1 MDIDIYLQELKTIV
15 NDNLNKYV
23 NDNVNVNVNVN
34 DNDNVN
40 EYTFTISELKKYIDD
55 INLKASNELKLKLLE
70 ENSYLTIIDYQ
81 LVFNETK
88 IIKKLKSS
96 EYELTSDQDIVL
108 DLIGKFLLSS
118 KNIFGLYGY
127 AGTGKTTLITQI
139 VTNLV
144 KNNMIKK
151 IAIVA
156 PTNKALSV
164 IKTKFA
170 DQVKKIIK
178 KLNISTNETSFD
190 MIIECLRS
198 KKIILD
204 FITIHRLLQLKVD
217 YDDSGEIIYVTN
229 KKTLISDYELIIID
243 ESSMVTITMI
253 DLIINSCKVNR
264 GVNREIN
271 KNNTKIIFA
280 GDPAQL
286 PPINEKISAIFL
298 KNYDELTFHKFKD
311 VIIRDK
317 TKNVDVYTK
326 IVLEEKL
333 KNRYENFMENL
344 KNIES
349 YILKEVMRSKK
360 KNVIKTCLSIRHW
373 IDNRCELPAFEKFNG
388 KKGIQFYNYQG
399 QSKLNEEWF
408 KIALEDFKISNE
420 NNIILTWTNSQSN
433 EYNTAI
439 RTMIYNK
446 KNLKR
451 FEIGDILIL
460 NDFYNFKNQES
471 KISTS
476 EQMKIISERLIKLKP
491 QLFGDIIDS
500 INFDKFKNAVS
511 LKKKVE
517 EFISNT
523 KSIFEIEYSCHEL
536 IVFNLTDNDHINLK
550 IYILTTEYQQKYN
563 MVLKEIQLLIKKF
576 ITKLLNLNYTDNQVD
591 IISKPMWKNIHVNLI
606 EPFATVS
613 YGYSITC
620 HKAQGSNF
628 YNVYVDA
635 NDIMKNI
642 KENEMKKC
650 LYTAFTRTIN
660 NLKVLI

>member
-15 NDNLNKYV
+15 NVYS
-23 NDNVNVNVNVN
+23 
-34 DNDNVN
+34 
-40 EYTFTISELKKYIDD
+40 FTLSLPELKKYIDD
-55 INLKASNELKLKLLE
+55 INLKGTNELKLKLLE
-70 ENSYLTIIDYQ
+70 QNSYLTMIDFQ

-144 KNNMIKK
+144 KNSILKK

-164 IKTKFA
+164 IKTKFS
-170 DQVKKIIK
+170 DQIKKIIK
-178 KLNISTNETSFD
+178 KLNITTNETSFD

-217 YDDSGEIIYVTN
+217 YDNSGEIIYVEN
-229 KKTLISDYELIIID
+229 KKTLISEYELIIID

-253 DLIINSCKVNR
+253 DLIINSCKVNEK
-264 GVNREIN
+264 VNERE
-271 KNNTKIIFA
+271 NNTKIIFS

-298 KNYDELTFHKFKD
+298 KNYEELTFHKFKD
-311 VIIRDK
+311 IIFRDK

-326 IVLEEKL
+326 TVMEEKL
-333 KNRYENFMENL
+333 KNRYENFIENL

-349 YILKEVMRSKK
+349 YVLKEVMRSKK
-360 KNVIKTCLSIRHW
+360 KNVIKTCLLIRNW
-373 IDNRCELPAFEKFNG
+373 IDDRCELPPFEKFNG

-408 KIALEDFKISNE
+408 KIAFEDFKISNE

-439 RTMIYNK
+439 RIMIYNK
-446 KNLKR
+446 KSLKR

-491 QLFGDIIDS
+491 QLFGDIIES
-500 INFDKFKNAVS
+500 INFDKFKNSIS
-511 LKKKVE
+511 LKKKIE

-523 KSIFEIEYSCHEL
+523 KNIFEIEYQCHEL
-536 IVFNLTDNDHINLK
+536 MVINLTDNNHINMK
-550 IYILTTEYQQKYN
+550 IYILTIDYQQKYN
-563 MVLKEIQLLIKKF
+563 MVIKEIQLLIKKF
-576 ITKLLNLNYTDNQVD
+576 ITKLVNLNYTVNL
-591 IISKPMWKNIHVNLI
+591 IESISKPMWKNIHVNLI
-606 EPFATVS
+606 EPFASVS